1 MSRVVFYFHLPSL
14 QLASQKSCDDCLF
27 LNKCST
33 EKLCL
38 LADVMLV
45 SMIILRIMVS
55 KKKGCFQHWKSIL
68 IMQYFS
74 CHSVLN
80 YTTPHDDQNTKWLNF
95 SKCSP
100 INLIFSLFNFLAKNK
115 LLPVNRKYLLINQT
129 YMNGLETILCN
140 QSLSIDNWQM

>member
-14 QLASQKSCDDCLF
+14 QSASQKSRDDCLF

-55 KKKGCFQHWKSIL
+55 KKKAVFNIERV
-68 IMQYFS
+68 YFS

-115 LLPVNRKYLLINQT
+115 LLPVNRKYLSINQT
-129 YMNGLETILCN
+129 YMNGLETLLCN
-140 QSLSIDNWQM
+140 QSLSWQK